1 MTQESHNKTPN
12 ENKGTHTEAAR
23 TNLSNFESKFRELNE
38 SFEKISGL
46 EDSVSREYALI
57 EEAKK
62 QEIPV
67 ESYRRMFEI
76 HCQTLKN
83 TQSNIFLLKPVSWL
97 DQRFG
102 NWVEWLRTISL
113 VKFSILIGEV
123 TLLVA
128 MISYVREAPE
138 RQEKTIN
145 DARDLIKNHRDEVY
159 SEARRNALNLLNSH
173 CAVIKEIQA
182 PKASLPKIE
191 LNKCYKFQLNQ
202 QSFTQWPPQ
211 FYRYKGIDMS
221 YGNLAGADLEGANL
235 KGANLKGMN
244 LAGANLEGAN
254 LEGANLEGANL
265 EGANL
270 RGVNFKAANL
280 EGANLDKI
288 RMSRSNLEGAN
299 LQNAK
304 ITNGALLWTNLLG
317 ANLAFSNLEGSNLS
331 RAKLKNADLY
341 KANLKGVNFSNA
353 DLRDNTILIGA
364 NLDNA
369 NLHESQLGSIDQL
382 KRAKNWEEA
391 QKDTD
396 WEKNIITPPKTEY
409 KIGLI
414 KQTDWNIFD
423 DYQKGIAKVGAGQ
436 IITVE
441 SKPGIENEANAIK
454 KLIESDVDIILFRPQ
469 DPIKSA
475 RAIRE
480 AYRVGIVPI
489 ALGDCLN
496 PTDSKHYVFACYESD
511 SIKMGFDSALSLT
524 KSASQLHKDKVLNI
538 GLVDGANSER
548 IYPYF
553 KGFMEGLKASKVSWK
568 VIGLTD
574 AQLPSDISK
583 VTEMLQI
590 HPEINVLWG
599 GSNVT
604 TELAI
609 QAVEELGL
617 KDKILIYGILD
628 LTRDKAKMLLNPKE
642 PLQLLVDE
650 NPQKAAEEATK
661 AGISILN
668 GAVTGYEY
676 HLLPHRLLT
685 PNDHALVR
693 KLLADL

>member
-1 MTQESHNKTPN
+1 MRKESHQKTPN
-12 ENKGTHTEAAR
+12 DNKETHREVPP

-38 SFEKISGL
+38 SFENISPL

-83 TQSNIFLLKPVSWL
+83 AQSKGSLLKPVSLL

-102 NWVEWLRTISL
+102 NLVEWLRTISL

-128 MISYVREAPE
+128 MISYVTESPD

-145 DARDLIKNHRDEVY
+145 DARDIIKNRRDQVY
-159 SEARRNALNLLNSH
+159 SEARRNALELLNSH
-173 CAVIKEIQA
+173 CAVIKGIQA
-182 PKASLPKIE
+182 PQASLPKIE

-235 KGANLKGMN
+235 KGANLKGVN

-270 RGVNFKAANL
+270 GRSNLKAANL
-280 EGANLDKI
+280 EGTNLNKI
-288 RMSRSNLEGAN
+288 AMTRSNLEGAK
-299 LQNAK
+299 LQNTR
-304 ITNGALLWTNLLG
+304 ITNARLLWTNLLG
-317 ANLAFSNLEGSNLS
+317 ANLAFSNLEGSNFS
-331 RAKLKNADLY
+331 RAKLNNADLY
-341 KANLKGVNFSNA
+341 NANLKGVNLSNA
-353 DLRDNTILIGA
+353 DLTDNTILIGA
-364 NLDNA
+364 NLDNT
-369 NLHESQLGSIDQL
+369 NLHEAKLWSLDQI
-382 KRAKNWEEA
+382 KRVKNWEKV
-391 QKDTD
+391 QKSNEREDYLINQPQ
-396 WEKNIITPPKTEY
+396 KPY

-414 KQTDWNIFD
+414 KYSKWSIFN
-423 DYQKGIAKVGAGQ
+423 DYQQGIAKVGGVQ

-441 SKPGIENEANAIK
+441 SQPGIENEAQAIK
-454 KLIESDVDIILFRPQ
+454 KLQESDVDMILFRPQ
-469 DPIKSA
+469 DPVKSA
-475 RAIRE
+475 PAIRE
-480 AYRVGIVPI
+480 AYNVGIVPI

-496 PTDSKHYVFACYESD
+496 PTDSKDYLFACYDSD
-511 SIKMGFDSALSLT
+511 SFQMGYDSALYLT
-524 KSASQLHKDKVLNI
+524 KSASQLHKGKPLNI
-538 GLVDGANSER
+538 GLVDGANSQR

-553 KGFMEGLKASKVSWK
+553 KGFMEGLNSSKVSWK
-568 VIGLTD
+568 IIGLTD
-574 AQLPSDISK
+574 AQLESDLSK
-583 VTEMLQI
+583 VKEMLQN
-590 HPEINVLWG
+590 HPEINVIWG
-599 GSNVT
+599 GDTLT

-609 QAVEELGL
+609 QAVQELQL
-617 KDKILIYGILD
+617 KDKILIYGIFD
-628 LTRDKAKMLLNPKE
+628 FSRDKVKLLLDPQE

-650 NPQKAAEEATK
+650 NPKKSAEDATK
-661 AGISILN
+661 VGISILN
-668 GAVTGYEY
+668 GKVTGYEY
-676 HLLPHRLLT
+676 HLVPHRLLT
-685 PNDHALVR
+685 QNDREQVQ
-693 KLLADL
+693 KLLADF